1 MIDIKYEVDF
11 SKGTIILGHFMFPQW
26 PACESAKALLKE
38 HNIQYMY
45 IQADKKLFG
54 KVLPVTNSKTV
65 PQIFMDGEFIGGF
78 PELEKR
84 LEVDDTD
91 SWHSYE
97 YKLY

>member
-1 MIDIKYEVDF
+1 
-11 SKGTIILGHFMFPQW
+11 
-26 PACESAKALLKE
+26 
-38 HNIQYMY
+38 MY

-84 LEVDDTD
+84 LEVDDK
-91 SWHSYE
+91 HS
-97 YKLY
+97 